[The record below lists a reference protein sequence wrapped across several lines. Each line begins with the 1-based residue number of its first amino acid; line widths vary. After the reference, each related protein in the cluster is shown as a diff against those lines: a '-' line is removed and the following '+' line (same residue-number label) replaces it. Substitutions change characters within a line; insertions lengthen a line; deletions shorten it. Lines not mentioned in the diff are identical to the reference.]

1 MPMIVTKIDL
11 RDCGGVSQAIY
22 EDYSRLDG
30 ISRNISCSVMKY
42 SASFFDINYSGI
54 LEIPAICDKKVASCL
69 NFFPSNIKQ

>member
-42 SASFFDINYSGI
+42 SASFFD
-54 LEIPAICDKKVASCL
+54 K
-69 NFFPSNIKQ
+69 F